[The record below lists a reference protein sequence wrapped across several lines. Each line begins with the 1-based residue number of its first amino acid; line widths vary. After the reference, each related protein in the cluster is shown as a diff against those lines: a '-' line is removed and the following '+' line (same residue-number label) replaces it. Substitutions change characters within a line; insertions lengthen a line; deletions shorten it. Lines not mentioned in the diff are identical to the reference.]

1 MGASVQLDTYPSLKV
16 VFPENTI
23 QFIPIMRLH
32 LPKRLLAAVIAAGL
46 VGAVSAAG
54 TSQIGADS
62 NVIRLDNFSQ
72 SSLNTLGQSW
82 TLSTNLRVSEGA
94 TTFTSGSPAATIT
107 EKEDG
112 KEITTLDVQGST
124 NRYIYS
130 TVVTIDAASISKSTP
145 VLSGQFG
152 LSVADGLIKASYQ
165 GSTWNDSANTGIQVL
180 TSDANAD
187 GTLTIG
193 MSFRGGNSG
202 TTIYVGGRSVT
213 MSGLRNS
220 TDTKALTLAGVEGV
234 TYSNLYVFNTSLSD
248 ENMKATM
255 DAAGGG
261 TQSNLGTLTWAGTET
276 GNTWNLA
283 TDNTNWSKDGQAVA
297 FSWGKYT
304 TVFDD
309 TAASKNVSVDSSYWI
324 GTVIQVEDNYT
335 FNIGSG
341 SNLTALS
348 GSSVAAGKKLTID
361 GTVESFHVE
370 GLTLGEGAVLHISSF
385 NHDSMRNLIAGTS
398 GSGTLEVEVGNSM
411 CELHGASDSSALE
424 LNTNVHVIGDG
435 GGITLVGEL
444 AEKDKLTISSGKT
457 LTVDGTLWSKRA
469 TTVVNGT
476 LDAEKVWIGHEEN
489 GPHPGKLQL
498 NDGGSIKTAEI
509 SFRNNGG
516 DPKTAST
523 FEMSGGVLEFTQAT
537 SSAFLLRSDITPAY
551 SVIISGGTLKAA
563 DSSWKIEGI
572 SNMSLGGVLFDIGD
586 NKSITFNTEAT
597 LTAGMEA
604 KGSGSLHFG
613 ADTALTA
620 TQDVLAALSGTYSNG
635 NNGYKKAYLVTTQ
648 TGQTAQYT
656 ADSGGTL
663 TVGTKILDLAAD
675 TSGVFVEDNSTYYVN
690 SGEVVYSD
698 TSDCKDATNFT
709 LTGGVLDMQK
719 ELVSEGL
726 LYFAGNAEVKLAE
739 EISLNASQV
748 QKVEGVTASL
758 SGSGTLITG
767 QAQSLGGALS
777 LDSDDWTGTVQLSG
791 SGERLSFSVG
801 TLATANSTIELKGV
815 SGWLG
820 IDGTSNAKL
829 LLTDKEDGTYAITV
843 TDGST
848 VRKHTFSGV
857 IAGSGTWAEVSA
869 TDKSY
874 SMVYCFTGDISNW
887 IGQYVGDRA
896 DTTANRD
903 MHVSFVDNAGGKIGL
918 SAIKNLNAKAL
929 YVGIRNSNSVTM
941 NGNFIKDGTGAL
953 NLYVGTAYDKN
964 ASNQL
969 TSSTS
974 ATAATFGG
982 SSITLTELN
991 ISDGSSATFRTT
1003 SPDDLS
1009 ADNTKSSTVS
1019 IAKLTGSGNLVLRT
1033 AESEHAS
1040 SSFTVSS
1047 MQGYTGSISIEK
1059 TENGGAFTGG
1069 KAVLSTGRGSDVTIA
1084 ALNLRGGAGAKI
1096 TADQNLTIQSLS
1108 TGGNNKLDIA
1118 IGNAATVTA
1127 TTGDST
1133 LSLGEVTYSGSANAA
1148 LSINKDG
1155 DAAGAISIDKLEV
1168 SGSAAD
1174 TGLAMKFQNATVSV
1188 SEMVLTGGNVGVYS
1202 DSGATTEATVSTG
1215 NLTVSGSSM
1224 LSANLVLKQ
1233 NASLTL
1239 NDALAM
1245 GSTLTLNGGI
1255 TLSGDL
1261 LSRHIK
1267 GGEEIALFTGVDSLT
1282 LGTGMT
1288 YTADQLTGGD
1298 VMINSEDVFI
1308 NVKSSDFKLSY
1319 GADGIVALVAQ
1330 RAVPEPTTATLSLLA
1345 LMGLAARRRRRKA

>member
-1 MGASVQLDTYPSLKV
+1 M
-16 VFPENTI
+16 FPENTI

-72 SSLNTLGQSW
+72 SSLNTLSQSW
-82 TLSTNLRVSEGA
+82 TLSDHLTVSEGA
-94 TTFTSGSPAATIT
+94 TTFTSGSAAAATIT
-107 EKEDG
+107 EKEG
-112 KEITTLDVQGST
+112 GPGITTYELQG
-124 NRYIYS
+124 NIKRYIYS
-130 TVVTIDAASISKSTP
+130 TVVTIDAASISKSAP
-145 VLSGQFG
+145 VLSGRFG
-152 LSVADGLIKASYQ
+152 LSVANGLIKASY
-165 GSTWNDSANTGIQVL
+165 GGNTWINSANTGIQVL

-193 MSFRGGNSG
+193 MSYRGNGG
-202 TTIYVGGRSVT
+202 TTIYVGDRSV
-213 MSGLRNS
+213 NIS
-220 TDTKALTLAGVEGV
+220 TLKDDKDTETLTLAGVEGV

-309 TAASKNVSVDSSYWI
+309 TAASKNVSVDSSYWV
-324 GTVIQVEDNYT
+324 GTVIQVEDDYT
-335 FNIGSG
+335 FNIVSG

-348 GSSVAAGKKLTID
+348 GSSIAAGKKLTID

-476 LDAEKVWIGHEEN
+476 LDAGKVWIGHEDDGN
-489 GPHPGKLQL
+489 HTGKVQL
-498 NDGGSIKTAEI
+498 NEGGTLKTSEI
-509 SFRNNGG
+509 SFRNSGG
-516 DPKTAST
+516 AST
-523 FEMSGGVLEFTQAT
+523 FEMSGGVLEFTQDT
-537 SSAFLLRSDITPAY
+537 SSAFLLRDDITPTY
-551 SVIISGGTLKAA
+551 SVTISGGTLKA
-563 DSSWKIEGI
+563 DTSSWKIEGI
-572 SNMSLGGVLFDIGD
+572 SNMSLGGVLFDIAGG
-586 NKSITFNTEAT
+586 KSITFNAAAT
-597 LTAGMEA
+597 VTAGMTA
-604 KGSGSLHFG
+604 KGSGTLHFG

-739 EISLNASQV
+739 KISLNASQV

-874 SMVYCFTGDISNW
+874 SMVYCFTGNISNW

-964 ASNQL
+964 ASNIL
-969 TSSTS
+969 TSLTS

-1019 IAKLTGSGNLVLRT
+1019 IAKLTGSGNLLLRT

-1148 LSINKDG
+1148 LSINRDG
-1155 DAAGAISIDKLEV
+1155 DTAGAISIDKLEV
-1168 SGSAAD
+1168 SGSTAD

-1202 DSGATTEATVSTG
+1202 DAGATTEATVSTG

-1261 LSRHIK
+1261 LSRHIA

-1288 YTADQLTGGD
+1288 YTADKLTGGD